1 MLTVSKA
8 LECSSLF
15 LIVLPIFKFTPLT
28 KTFAT
33 VHFVFIKDEE
43 AEEAEEDDGIVH
55 MLDSSVVSRHAFTAM
70 EGDHDRLNRQRLQR
84 SPNEMQAMQQERV

>member
-1 MLTVSKA
+1 M
-8 LECSSLF
+8 
-15 LIVLPIFKFTPLT
+15 

-33 VHFVFIKDEE
+33 AHFVVFEDEE
-43 AEEAEEDDGIVH
+43 AEEAEEDDGTVH

-70 EGDHDRLNRQRLQR
+70 EGDHDQLNRQRLQR